1 MRRDGSGCSYEDP
14 GQGWTCGIRVGYD
27 AGTTIKGRKRPRT
40 VATEGCPIATDE
52 HPAEEPDRDGAPGI
66 IPRTL
71 ESSFVSYARCNLPHA
86 GFFFAGLHGTEHI
99 EMNEIR
105 K

>member
-1 MRRDGSGCSYEDP
+1 MCRDGSGCSYEDP
-14 GQGWTCGIRVGYD
+14 GQGWTCGIRVEYD

-52 HPAEEPDRDGAPGI
+52 HPAEERVGTGHRVSFRGRWRAHSSHMLGATCRMPVSSSPG
-66 IPRTL
+66 
-71 ESSFVSYARCNLPHA
+71 C
-86 GFFFAGLHGTEHI
+86 TEPNI
-99 EMNEIR
+99 L